1 MLMEVEV
8 QDKSY
13 SLVNAR
19 HVFEKEFMPHL
30 DAMYNFALKLTVD
43 EDDAHDLV
51 QDTCLKAYRFINS
64 FEPGTYAKA
73 WLFRI
78 LKNNFINDYRKK
90 SRGPTKVEFEW
101 VEQSISGEDEA
112 AEPAYF
118 ADLQAETVND
128 MLGDE
133 ITAALQSLPV
143 DFRMIIILCDLEEF
157 SYEEMAK
164 ILDIPIGT
172 VRSRLHR
179 ARALLKI
186 KLVHYAKTKGYN

>member
-1 MLMEVEV
+1 M
-8 QDKSY
+8 
-13 SLVNAR
+13 
-19 HVFEKEFMPHL
+19 
-30 DAMYNFALKLTVD
+30 
-43 EDDAHDLV
+43 
-51 QDTCLKAYRFINS
+51 
-64 FEPGTYAKA
+64 
-73 WLFRI
+73 
-78 LKNNFINDYRKK
+78 
-90 SRGPTKVEFEW
+90 
-101 VEQSISGEDEA
+101 EQSISGEDEA

-179 ARALLKI
+179 GRALLKT
-186 KLVHYAKTKGYN
+186 KLLKYAKTKGYN

>member
-1 MLMEVEV
+1 MEVEV
-8 QDKSY
+8 KDKIY
-13 SLVNAR
+13 SLGNAR
-19 HVFEKEFMPHL
+19 RVFEKEFMPHM
-30 DAMYNFALKLTVD
+30 DAMYNFALKLTAD
-43 EDDAHDLV
+43 EDDAQDLV

-90 SRGPTKVEFEW
+90 SRGPSKVEFEW

-179 ARALLKI
+179 ARALLKT
-186 KLVHYAKTKGYN
+186 KLANYAKTKGYS

>member
-1 MLMEVEV
+1 MEVEV
-8 QDKSY
+8 KDKIY
-13 SLVNAR
+13 SLGNAR
-19 HVFEKEFMPHL
+19 RVFEKEFMPHM
-30 DAMYNFALKLTVD
+30 DAMYNFALKLTAD
-43 EDDAHDLV
+43 EDDAQDLV
-51 QDTCLKAYRFINS
+51 QDTCLKAYRYINS

-90 SRGPTKVEFEW
+90 SRGPSKVEFEW

-179 ARALLKI
+179 ARTLLKT
-186 KLVHYAKTKGYN
+186 KLVNYAKTKGYN